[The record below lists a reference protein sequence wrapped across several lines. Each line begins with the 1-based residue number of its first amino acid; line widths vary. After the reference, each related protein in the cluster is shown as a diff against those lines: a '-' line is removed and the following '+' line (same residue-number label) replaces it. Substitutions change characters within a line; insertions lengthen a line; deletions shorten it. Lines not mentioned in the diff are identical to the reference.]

1 MNIQAEKAALV
12 KQLEQIEDQELIL
25 AIKHMIAY
33 GLNHAEGR
41 ISIEQYNQELD
52 EAEAAIDRGE
62 FYTQDE
68 VEKMAKK
75 W

>member
-1 MNIQAEKAALV
+1 MNIQEDIAALV

-25 AIKHMIAY
+25 AIKHLIAY
-33 GLNHAEGR
+33 GLNRAEGH
-41 ISIEQYNQELD
+41 ISIEQYNRELD

-62 FYTQDE
+62 FYTQDK